1 MPLRMLLLQV
11 LFTQFY
17 SFLLLSASSGQQHR
31 GWRQLLNWWLFQS
44 VVPRVAA
51 IAPENF
57 FEIHVLI
64 LHPRITGLNQVIYN
78 AKPLAKSDF
87 SWELPIEQL
96 TQGNILLRFLRIGFY
111 SHFFPFLKSYQPLEE
126 SDLHILPS
134 YRTPVICAGLDIWPL
149 HPCSS
154 SSSSF
159 LADGQ
164 ENSKWHYI
172 RPTFTYLI
180 LEYVRFGSHFTLSI
194 EYIPIRL
201 NV

>member
-11 LFTQFY
+11 LFMQFY
-17 SFLLLSASSGQQHR
+17 SFSLLSASSGQQHR
-31 GWRQLLNWWLFQS
+31 KWRQLLNQWLFPS
-44 VVPRVAA
+44 VVPSAA
-51 IAPENF
+51 ARAPENF

-64 LHPRITGLNQVIYN
+64 LHPRITDLNQVIYF

-87 SWELPIEQL
+87 SWEFPLEQL

-126 SDLHILPS
+126 SDLYILPS

-154 SSSSF
+154 WSF
-159 LADGQ
+159 SLLAYGQ
-164 ENSKWHYI
+164 ENSKWALLKTNTYI
-172 RPTFTYLI
+172 SNFWVC
-180 LEYVRFGSHFTLSI
+180 EVWFSFTLSI
-194 EYIPIRL
+194 KCLPIRL